1 MSDDAKANAPN
12 ATNTRE
18 PADAQRE
25 PSSPAGAGAPDAM
38 RVFSP
43 AAAPKR
49 PPMFRMVEMV
59 WGDDGRARKEGK
71 IWHPSLNDTRKFAR
85 AIAANSAS
93 QKILVADDTG
103 QVLEEVSPP
112 GPGERKNMLG
122 SWRDIALPPLPAAPA
137 TPRRLRPPPVPVL
150 TDSVDFV
157 LGDAPSVP
165 PAPAPSKSA
174 PSVGTVVLR
183 DGSSVGVGG

>member
-1 MSDDAKANAPN
+1 MSDDAKANAP
-12 ATNTRE
+12 NTRE

-25 PSSPAGAGAPDAM
+25 PSPPAGADAAKAM

-43 AAAPKR
+43 AAAPKP

-71 IWHPSLNDTRKFAR
+71 IWHPSLNHTRKFAR

-150 TDSVDFV
+150 TDSIDFV

-165 PAPAPSKSA
+165 PAPAHS
-174 PSVGTVVLR
+174 R
-183 DGSSVGVGG
+183 